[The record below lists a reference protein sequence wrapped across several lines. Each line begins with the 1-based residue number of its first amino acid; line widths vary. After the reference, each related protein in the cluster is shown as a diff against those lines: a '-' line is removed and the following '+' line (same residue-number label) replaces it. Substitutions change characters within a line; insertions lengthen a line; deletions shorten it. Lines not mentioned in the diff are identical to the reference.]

1 MLNQFNGFNQVV
13 GISLISLLGVS
24 TITILVTSDQQNV
37 AIAQENPGCFI
48 VDHAERVINL
58 DGICNVLGQNNEET
72 KKAQSKNGISASN
85 LRIERDSIKGF
96 ARIKGIITNE
106 SDRSI
111 DVTQLELQINKNN
124 EPLDIHLVTV
134 GNVLSSGQKYPIND
148 LVSLESLGVKN
159 IKDINITFLNWF

>member
-1 MLNQFNGFNQVV
+1 MLNQFNGFNQVL
-13 GISLISLLGVS
+13 GISLISLSV
-24 TITILVTSDQQNV
+24 TTILVTSNHQNF
-37 AIAQENPGCFI
+37 ARAQENPGCFI

-58 DGICNVLGQNNEET
+58 DGICNVLGQNKEET
-72 KKAQSKNGISASN
+72 KKAQSKNGISVSN
-85 LRIERDSIKGF
+85 LTIERDSTKGF
-96 ARIKGIITNE
+96 ARIRGIIKNE
-106 SDRSI
+106 SDSSI
-111 DVTQLELQINKNN
+111 DVTQLKLQINKNN